1 VYQIKNPVT
10 EPAQIR
16 EILGEEFISQTK
28 KLSTISTN
36 IAASGSNAALLP

>member
-1 VYQIKNPVT
+1 MYQIKNPVT

-28 KLSTISTN
+28 KW
-36 IAASGSNAALLP
+36 G